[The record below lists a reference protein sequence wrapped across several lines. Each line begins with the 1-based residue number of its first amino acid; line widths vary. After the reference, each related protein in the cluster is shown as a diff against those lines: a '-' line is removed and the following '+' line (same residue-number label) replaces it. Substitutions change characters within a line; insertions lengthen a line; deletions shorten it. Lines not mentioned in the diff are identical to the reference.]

1 MVNIMFCEEVMEV
14 SSQCGSAATRNE
26 LDTNM
31 VGSNSPFWN
40 KVASLFH
47 STDGCDP
54 GTDGVDFLV
63 KVHFEHMYYVKHHE
77 TIDPSKHGFFSNEKL
92 RSLWNKIKSDYDHAM
107 VNITKSSNHSSS
119 FTAVAM
125 RSIKHHEA

>member
-1 MVNIMFCEEVMEV
+1 MFCEEVMEV
-14 SSQCGSAATRNE
+14 SSQCGSAATCNE

-54 GTDGVDFLV
+54 GTDGVDFLD
-63 KVHFEHMYYVKHHE
+63 KVHFEHTYYVKHHE
-77 TIDPSKHGFFSNEKL
+77 TIHPSKHGFFSNEKL

-119 FTAVAM
+119 FTTAAM